1 MPDLREVLESMGHSA
16 VSTYIQSGNVVFDST
31 ERKSSALGTQI
42 EGAIAR
48 SFGLKIDVV
57 VRSAREL
64 HTAMAANPF
73 LDSSSGNTALHVV
86 FLSDAPDAA
95 RLATIDRTRFAPEE
109 FAIGRREV
117 YLHLPDGIGRS
128 KLTAAL
134 GPKLAPSIA
143 TVRNWNTVT
152 KLAEMAKR

>member
-1 MPDLREVLESMGHSA
+1 M
-16 VSTYIQSGNVVFDST
+16 
-31 ERKSSALGTQI
+31 
-42 EGAIAR
+42 
-48 SFGLKIDVV
+48 
-57 VRSAREL
+57 
-64 HTAMAANPF
+64 
-73 LDSSSGNTALHVV
+73 

-109 FAIGRREV
+109 FAIGQREV
-117 YLHLPDGIGRS
+117 YLHLPNGIGRS
-128 KLTAAL
+128 KLAAAI